1 MERKLYYIMTYFF
14 LILFSLIVY
23 YKILRRVLCAV
34 Q

>member
-14 LILFSLIVY
+14 FILFSLIVY
-23 YKILRRVLCAV
+23 YKILRRVLWAV